1 MDVGH
6 GECGLFDAFGIYDR
20 ARPFFRGRD
29 AYSYASGFAA
39 AMEGMG
45 YRIEWCHEE
54 GTTPWIDAVTREERD
69 ADGNLRTVG
78 MTKEGNLLLDA
89 LRVRL
94 VHMGDRFGDGLSYI
108 YSLED
113 CRIHGGFLPMVEFR
127 DMDAAVFRQPPAPEG
142 RFLACYYADTLL
154 NRSASC
160 WDTPLETAVTPWQL
174 DAWQRRHVYDWLEQS
189 LDAQGY
195 DWRSRP
201 MDGDRD
207 FRVPEDR

>member
-54 GTTPWIDAVTREERD
+54 GTTPRIDAVTREERD

-94 VHMGDRFGDGLSYI
+94 VHIGDRFGDGLSYI

-195 DWRSRP
+195 DWRSHP

-207 FRVPEDR
+207 FREPEDR

>member
-1 MDVGH
+1 MDAGH
-6 GECGLFDAFGIYDR
+6 GEIGLFDAFDIYDR

-45 YRIEWCHEE
+45 YRIEWCHDE
-54 GTTPWIDAVTREERD
+54 GTTPWINAVTREEHD

-78 MTKEGNLLLDA
+78 MTKEGDLLLDA

-127 DMDAAVFRQPPAPEG
+127 DMDAAAFRQHPAPAG

-154 NRSASC
+154 NRSVSC
-160 WDTPLETAVTPWQL
+160 WDTPLEAAVTPWEL

-195 DWRSRP
+195 DWRSHP

-207 FRVPEDR
+207 FREPEDR

>member
-1 MDVGH
+1 MGTGH
-6 GECGLFDAFGIYDR
+6 GEIGLFDAFDIYDR
-20 ARPFFRGRD
+20 SRPFFRGRD

-54 GTTPWIDAVTREERD
+54 GMALRIDAVTREERD
-69 ADGNLRTVG
+69 ADGCLRTVRI
-78 MTKEGNLLLDA
+78 TKEGDLLLDA

-94 VHMGDRFGDGLSYI
+94 VHVGGRFGDGLSYI

-113 CRIHGGFLPMVEFR
+113 CRIHGRFLPMVEFR
-127 DMDAAVFRQPPAPEG
+127 DMTAAFRQAPAPEG

-154 NRSASC
+154 NRSVSC
-160 WDTPLETAVTPWQL
+160 WDAPLETAATPWDS
-174 DAWQRRHVYDWLEQS
+174 DAWQRRYVYDWLEQR

-195 DWRSRP
+195 DWRSHP

-207 FRVPEDR
+207 FREPEDR

>member
-127 DMDAAVFRQPPAPEG
+127 DMTAAFRQHPSPEG

-195 DWRSRP
+195 DWRSHP

-207 FRVPEDR
+207 FREPEDR

>member
-195 DWRSRP
+195 DWRSHP

-207 FRVPEDR
+207 FREPEDR

>member
-127 DMDAAVFRQPPAPEG
+127 DMDAAVFRQPPATEG

-195 DWRSRP
+195 D
-201 MDGDRD
+201 
-207 FRVPEDR
+207 

>member
-195 DWRSRP
+195 DWRSHP

>member
-54 GTTPWIDAVTREERD
+54 GTTPWIDADTREERD

-195 DWRSRP
+195 DWRSHP

-207 FRVPEDR
+207 FREPEDR

>member
-113 CRIHGGFLPMVEFR
+113 CRIHGGFLPMGEFR

-195 DWRSRP
+195 DWRSHP

-207 FRVPEDR
+207 FREPEDR

>member
-1 MDVGH
+1 MDAGH
-6 GECGLFDAFGIYDR
+6 GEIGLFDAFDIYDR

-195 DWRSRP
+195 DWRSHP

-207 FRVPEDR
+207 FREPEDR

>member
-94 VHMGDRFGDGLSYI
+94 VHMGDRFGDGLSCI

-195 DWRSRP
+195 DWRSHP

-207 FRVPEDR
+207 FREPEDR

>member
-1 MDVGH
+1 MDAGH
-6 GECGLFDAFGIYDR
+6 GECGLFDAFDIYDR

-54 GTTPWIDAVTREERD
+54 GMALRIDAVTREERD
-69 ADGNLRTVG
+69 ADGCLRTVG
-78 MTKEGNLLLDA
+78 ITKEGNLLPDA

-94 VHMGDRFGDGLSYI
+94 VHVGDRFGDGLSYI

-127 DMDAAVFRQPPAPEG
+127 DMTAAFRQHPSPEG

-154 NRSASC
+154 NRSVSC
-160 WDTPLETAVTPWQL
+160 WNTPLQTAATPWES
-174 DAWQRRHVYDWLEQS
+174 DAWQRRYVYDWLEQR

-195 DWRSRP
+195 DWRSHP
-201 MDGDRD
+201 MDGDDD
-207 FRVPEDR
+207 FREPEDR

>member
-154 NRSASC
+154 NRSVSC
-160 WDTPLETAVTPWQL
+160 WNTPLQTAATPWES
-174 DAWQRRHVYDWLEQS
+174 DAWQRRYVYDWLEQR

-195 DWRSRP
+195 DWRSHP
-201 MDGDRD
+201 MDGDDD
-207 FRVPEDR
+207 FREPEDR

>member
-127 DMDAAVFRQPPAPEG
+127 DMDAAAFRQHPAPAG

-195 DWRSRP
+195 DWRPHP

-207 FRVPEDR
+207 FREPEDR

>member
-113 CRIHGGFLPMVEFR
+113 CRIHGGFLPLVEFR

-195 DWRSRP
+195 DWRSHP

-207 FRVPEDR
+207 FREPEDR

>member
-195 DWRSRP
+195 DWRSHPR
-201 MDGDRD
+201 DGDRD
-207 FRVPEDR
+207 FREPEDR

>member
-195 DWRSRP
+195 DWRPHP

-207 FRVPEDR
+207 FREPEDR

>member
-127 DMDAAVFRQPPAPEG
+127 DMSAAFRQAHAPEG

-195 DWRSRP
+195 DWRSHP

-207 FRVPEDR
+207 FREPEDR

>member
-113 CRIHGGFLPMVEFR
+113 CRIHGGVLPMVEFR

-195 DWRSRP
+195 DWRSHP

-207 FRVPEDR
+207 FREPEDR

>member
-1 MDVGH
+1 MDAGH
-6 GECGLFDAFGIYDR
+6 GEIGLFDAFDIYDR

-45 YRIEWCHEE
+45 YRIEWCHDE
-54 GTTPWIDAVTREERD
+54 GTTPWINAVTREEHD

-78 MTKEGNLLLDA
+78 MTKEGDLLLDA

-127 DMDAAVFRQPPAPEG
+127 DMDAAAFRQHPAPAG

-154 NRSASC
+154 NRSVSC
-160 WDTPLETAVTPWQL
+160 WDTPLEAAVTPWEL

-195 DWRSRP
+195 DWRPHP

-207 FRVPEDR
+207 FREPEDR

>member
-195 DWRSRP
+195 DWRSHP
-201 MDGDRD
+201 MDGGRN
-207 FRVPEDR
+207 FREPEDR